1 MLSELTRRFFLSW
14 NRGATRKVVLGI
26 VLALVLAVPAWG
38 GSVSACSV
46 ESSDPGAPVSCG
58 QAHRQ
63 EGQARLARAQALAL
77 AEQASAVAVIPQT
90 VADAPA
96 TIQSQ
101 VKTEVA
107 PQQGGVKLAS
117 LPVAQASP
125 LETFAAGVRGG
136 PAGLPAGLFVN
147 DQMAFPVAS
156 QPAGDPGFVSLKA
169 GTVTLFSMASTYG
182 STGLLAHNHLAGA
195 QFFQIPLG
203 QVLTL
208 VFGDGSTRR
217 YQVSRTLSVQ
227 ALAPDSPYSDFVDL
241 ASGETLSATD
251 LFMRTFGQ
259 AGSLVLQTCIARD
272 GSASW
277 GRYFVI
283 AQPAG

>member
-1 MLSELTRRFFLSW
+1 MSG
-14 NRGATRKVVLGI
+14 NRGAARKVVLGV

-58 QAHRQ
+58 QAHHQ
-63 EGQARLARAQALAL
+63 EGLARLARAQALAL
-77 AEQASAVAVIPQT
+77 AEQASAVAAIPQT
-90 VADAPA
+90 VAAAPA
-96 TIQSQ
+96 TAQSEA
-101 VKTEVA
+101 KAEV
-107 PQQGGVKLAS
+107 PSGQGGVKLAS
-117 LPVAQASP
+117 LPVAQANP

-147 DQMAFPVAS
+147 DQMAFPVIY

-169 GTVTLFSMASTYG
+169 GTVTLFSMTSTYG
-182 STGLLAHNHLAGA
+182 SIGLLAHNHLAGA
-195 QFFQIPLG
+195 QFFQIQPG

-208 VFGDGSTRR
+208 VFGDGSTRPYR
-217 YQVSRTLSVQ
+217 VSRTLSFQ

-241 ASGETLSATD
+241 ASGETLNATD

-272 GSASW
+272 GKASW